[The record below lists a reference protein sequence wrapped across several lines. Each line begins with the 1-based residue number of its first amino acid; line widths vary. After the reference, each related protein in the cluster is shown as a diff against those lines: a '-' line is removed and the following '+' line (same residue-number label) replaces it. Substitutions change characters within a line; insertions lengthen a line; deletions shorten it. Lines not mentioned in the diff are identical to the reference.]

1 MNTYFADLH
10 IHIGRT
16 RSGKPVK
23 ITASNK
29 LTLENILTE
38 ASEHKGMDIIGIID
52 CHVPEILDTLD
63 QGLKEGIW
71 SEHAQGG
78 IQFKQTTMILGSEI
92 EVYDSSCKG
101 PLHVLVFLPAIHQMK
116 QFSEWLSFRVKN
128 ITLSTQRM
136 YEDARVLQ
144 EKVNELGGLFI
155 PAHIFTPHKS
165 LFGSGVSS
173 RLDEVLDPDL
183 IDAVE
188 LGLSS
193 DTGMASMV
201 SELNPYPFLTNS
213 DAHSL
218 AKIGREYQ
226 KFQLKEPS
234 FEELKKALKQIGNR
248 AILSN
253 HGLNPLLGKYYGTTC
268 EKCGTQKEAVNTVC
282 QSCGSKRTTKGVST
296 RLKELAD
303 NNTEKPDR
311 PPYVHQVP
319 LQFIPG
325 IGPKTLGKL
334 KMAFGTEM
342 AILNEISRTD
352 LLKVLPPKTA
362 DYIIAAREGK
372 LSAVPGGGGVYGKIA
387 PINEGTSM

>member
-1 MNTYFADLH
+1 MNTFFADLH

-29 LTLENILTE
+29 LTLENILIE

-52 CHVPEILDTLD
+52 CHVPEILDTLE
-63 QGLKEGIW
+63 QGLNEGLW
-71 SEHAQGG
+71 TQHNEGG
-78 IQFKQTTMILGSEI
+78 IQFKQSTMILGSEI
-92 EVYDSSCKG
+92 EVYDSRCKG
-101 PLHVLVFLPAIHQMK
+101 PLHVLVYMPSIQQMK

-128 ITLSTQRM
+128 RTLSTQRI
-136 YEDARVLQ
+136 YADARVLQ

-165 LFGSGVSS
+165 LYGSGVSS
-173 RLDEVLDPDL
+173 SLEEVLDPDL

-193 DTGMASMV
+193 DTEMASQL

-226 KFQLKEPS
+226 KLQLKEPT
-234 FEELKKALKQIGNR
+234 FEELKKALKGIGNR
-248 AILSN
+248 GILSN

-268 EKCGTQKEAVNTVC
+268 EKCGTQKASVDTIC
-282 QSCGSKRTTKGVST
+282 QSCGSKRSTRGVST
-296 RLKELAD
+296 RLKELSD
-303 NNTEKPDR
+303 NNHEKPHR
-311 PPYVHQVP
+311 PPYIHQVP

-325 IGPKTLGKL
+325 IGPKTLEKL
-334 KMAFGTEM
+334 KTAFGTEM
-342 AILNEISRTD
+342 VILNEISRKD
-352 LLKVLPPKTA
+352 LLMVLPAKTA

-387 PINEGTSM
+387 PE

>member
-1 MNTYFADLH
+1 METYFADLH

-29 LTLENILTE
+29 LTLENILIE

-52 CHVPEILDTLD
+52 CHVPEILDMLE
-63 QGLKEGIW
+63 QGVDEGLW
-71 SEHAQGG
+71 TEHADGG
-78 IQFKQTTMILGSEI
+78 IQFKQTTMILGTEI
-92 EVYDSSCKG
+92 EVYDSACKG
-101 PLHVLVFLPAIHQMK
+101 PLHVLVYMRDIQQMK
-116 QFSEWLSFRVKN
+116 HFSDWLSLRVKN
-128 ITLSTQRM
+128 RTSSTQRM
-136 YEDARVLQ
+136 YEDGRVLQ
-144 EKVNELGGLFI
+144 EKVYDLCGLFI

-165 LFGSGVSS
+165 LYGSGVSS
-173 RLDEVLDPDL
+173 SIKEVLNPDL

-193 DTGMASMV
+193 DTEMASEL

-226 KFQLKEPS
+226 NLQLEEPS
-234 FEELKKALKQIGNR
+234 FEELKKALKGIGNR
-248 AILSN
+248 GILSN

-268 EKCGTQKEAVNTVC
+268 GKCGTQKESVDTVC
-282 QSCGSKRTTKGVST
+282 QSCGSKRSTKGVST
-296 RLKELAD
+296 RLKELSDSNA
-303 NNTEKPDR
+303 EKPHR
-311 PPYVHQVP
+311 PPYIHQVP

-334 KMAFGTEM
+334 KTAFGTEM
-342 AILNEISRTD
+342 VILNEISRKD
-352 LLKVLPPKTA
+352 LLMVLPAKTA

-372 LSAVPGGGGVYGKIA
+372 LSTVPGGGGVYGKIS
-387 PINEGTSM
+387 PE